1 MLFRSKAPEK
11 DKNAAANAA
20 EVIGRMVQQQHSV
33 VEQVAASPPVPKAG
47 TGSCIGSGMSI
58 VGKIE
63 CTGPVQIFGRI
74 EGELRASDLL
84 IGNGAQVEGS
94 VIAQDVTVCG
104 RVKGTVRGVHV
115 KLQNG
120 GAMEGDIFH
129 RSLSI
134 EENAQFEGSSRRVEN
149 PIDSSSSVDPKGPQK
164 KDMQNPAPA
173 PLPSIDGDLRRVE
186 RWFAH
191 SCAQMA
197 SQPES
202 TAMR

>member
-1 MLFRSKAPEK
+1 MFFKSKAPEK
-11 DKNAAANAA
+11 DKNAAANA
-20 EVIGRMVQQQHSV
+20 VIGRMVQQQHSV

-47 TGSCIGSGMSI
+47 TAARIGSGMSI
-58 VGKIE
+58 IGNIE
-63 CTGPVQIFGRI
+63 CDGPTQVFGRI

-94 VIAQDVTVCG
+94 VIAQDVTVRG
-104 RVKGTVRGVHV
+104 RVKGSVRAVHV

-120 GAMEGDIFH
+120 GVVEGDIFH

-134 EENAQFEGSSRRVEN
+134 DETSQFEGSSRRVEN

-173 PLPSIDGDLRRVE
+173 ALPSIDADLRRVE

-197 SQPES
+197 S
-202 TAMR
+202 

>member
-1 MLFRSKAPEK
+1 LRRFKSKAPEK
-11 DKNAAANAA
+11 DKNAAANAT

-33 VEQVAASPPVPKAG
+33 VEQVVARPPIPKAG

-63 CTGPVQIFGRI
+63 CTGPAEIFGRI
-74 EGELRASDLL
+74 EGELRASELL

-120 GAMEGDIFH
+120 GAVEGDIFH

-149 PIDSSSSVDPKGPQK
+149 PTDLSSSVDPKGPQK
-164 KDMQNPAPA
+164 KDMQNPAP
-173 PLPSIDGDLRRVE
+173 LPSIDADLRRVE

-197 SQPES
+197 S
-202 TAMR
+202 